1 MSSAVS
7 PRMDEFGAAALG
19 LDRRLI
25 AGEALGIVATLQDAG
40 YDGYLVGGCVRDLL
54 LKRRPKDFDIVTD
67 ASPENIRRLFRR
79 SRIIGR
85 RFRLVHVRA
94 GRQLYEVST
103 YRARPAG
110 SGSKWSGWWRKL
122 KHTRPVHDDNLF
134 GSLEEDAE
142 RRDFTINALY
152 YDPERD
158 CVLDRVGGLKDI
170 ERRRLR
176 VIGEPEERFRE
187 DPMRILRVVRFA
199 AKLELEI
206 DRPLGQLI
214 RRHRH
219 LLNQVP
225 DARRYDEFLKL
236 FQHGHA
242 AASWA
247 LLDRYELL
255 PGLFES
261 GLLPAITA
269 RQNLIDRALEN
280 TDRRVSRDMPVTEGF
295 LFAALFWP
303 VRAANL
309 VRLRKPAPRDVDA
322 AGRKVFAAQAKQMP
336 IPRRASDVA
345 REIWSLQALLE
356 RCRPSSTE
364 RLARQRW
371 FRAAYDF
378 LLLRAELGELDSSI
392 VDWWRPKAKT
402 VQRYSSPHRGEHSA
416 GRSSGRSS
424 GRPSG
429 RPPRRRRSRPAPRRS
444 VSPA

>member
-1 MSSAVS
+1 
-7 PRMDEFGAAALG
+7 MDEFGASGLG
-19 LDRRLI
+19 LERKRISRD
-25 AGEALGIVATLQDAG
+25 ALQIVADLQEAG

-94 GRQLYEVST
+94 GRHLYEVST
-103 YRARPAG
+103 YRARPQTAG
-110 SGSKWSGWWRKL
+110 SRWTAWWGRL
-122 KHTRPVHDDNLF
+122 KRSRPVHDENLF
-134 GSLEEDAE
+134 GSLEEDAW

-152 YDPERD
+152 YDPERE
-158 CVLDRVGGLKDI
+158 CVLDMVGGLQDI

-176 VIGEPEERFRE
+176 VIGDTAERFRE

-206 DRPLGQLI
+206 DRSLGNAI

-225 DARRYDEFLKL
+225 AARRYDEFLKL

-242 AASWA
+242 RASWD
-247 LLDRYELL
+247 LLEHYQLL
-255 PGLFES
+255 PGLFEP
-261 GLLPAITA
+261 GLLPAIEA
-269 RQNLIDRALEN
+269 RRDLIDRALDN
-280 TDRRVSRDMPVTEGF
+280 TDRRVRRDLPVTEGF

-303 VRAANL
+303 VRAA
-309 VRLRKPAPRDVDA
+309 RLAGKAKPNPRDVDA
-322 AGRKVFAAQAKQMP
+322 AGRRVFADQARRMP
-336 IPRRASDVA
+336 IPRRGSDVA
-345 REIWSLQALLE
+345 REIWSLQTLLE

-364 RLARQRW
+364 RLSRQRW

-378 LLLRAELGELDSSI
+378 LLLRTEAGELDPAI
-392 VDWWRPKAKT
+392 ADWWRPKAEA
-402 VQRYSSPHRGEHSA
+402 VQRQRQRQSRPFERPA
-416 GRSSGRSS
+416 GRSGR
-424 GRPSG
+424 
-429 RPPRRRRSRPAPRRS
+429 PRRRRPRSSPRRS
-444 VSPA
+444 AAPGNPVSNPI

>member
-1 MSSAVS
+1 MA
-7 PRMDEFGAAALG
+7 EFGASGLG
-19 LDRRLI
+19 LERRLI
-25 AGEALGIVATLQDAG
+25 AGEALEIVATLQEAG

-94 GRQLYEVST
+94 GRRLYEVST

-110 SGSKWSGWWRKL
+110 APSRWTGWWRRM
-122 KHTRPVHDDNLF
+122 KHTRPVHDDNRF

-152 YDPERD
+152 YDPERE
-158 CVLDRVGGLKDI
+158 CVLDMVGGLQDI
-170 ERRRLR
+170 KRQRLR
-176 VIGEPEERFRE
+176 VIGEAAERFRE

-199 AKLELEI
+199 AKLDLEI

-225 DARRYDEFLKL
+225 AARRYDEFLKL

-247 LLDRYELL
+247 LLDQYELL

-261 GLLPAITA
+261 SLLPTIKA
-269 RQNLIDRALEN
+269 RQDLIDRALDN
-280 TDRRVSRDMPVTEGF
+280 TDRRVQRDLPVTEGF

-309 VRLRKPAPRDVDA
+309 ARLKKTTPRDVDG

-336 IPRRASDVA
+336 IPRRSSEVA

-364 RLARQRW
+364 RLSRQRW

-378 LLLRAELGELDSSI
+378 LLLRTDAGELDPAI
-392 VDWWRPKAKT
+392 VDWWRPKAKAA
-402 VQRYSSPHRGEHSA
+402 QRFSSPRRGEHSA
-416 GRSSGRSS
+416 GRPSGRS
-424 GRPSG
+424 SG
-429 RPPRRRRSRPAPRRS
+429 RPPRRRRSRSAPRRAGDP
-444 VSPA
+444 VSNPI